1 MKDSIKKLLSVKSI
15 VTFGLIGVTCYLAVV
30 EKVELSS
37 EFFAGVVMS
46 VVTYYF
52 TRKESNNDDK

>member
-1 MKDSIKKLLSVKSI
+1 MKDTIKKLLSVKSI
-15 VTFGLIGVTCYLAVV
+15 VTFGLIGVTCYLAVA

-52 TRKESNNDDK
+52 TRKEQNDDK